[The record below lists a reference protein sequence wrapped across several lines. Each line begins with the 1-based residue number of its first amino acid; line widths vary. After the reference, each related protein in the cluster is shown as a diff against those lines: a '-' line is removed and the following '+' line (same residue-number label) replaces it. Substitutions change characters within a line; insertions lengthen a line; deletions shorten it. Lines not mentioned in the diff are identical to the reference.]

1 MAAELG
7 LNTKMTTV
15 LTSMARDDVGEPV
28 QSDALLN
35 YLRFQVENGMWKF
48 KKTIDQLRARLRY
61 AGRLLKEMRK
71 TVPAVTLFEG
81 LWPCN
86 IDWIVEA
93 TNSVAKAVKSNG
105 TAEPGTAEPTET
117 AVKIGH
123 MVKALVM
130 RMLNKSLRSGDQQ
143 LVQESWDLQE
153 ILRQEWIQRVVVPV
167 KYAIKENKRN
177 ERILLPTILWIN
189 WLQGSSR
196 FWRRQRRNSSKRS
209 PLNCT
214 NSSRR

>member
-15 LTSMARDDVGEPV
+15 LTSMARDDVGELV

-48 KKTIDQLRARLRY
+48 KKTRDQLRARLHY
-61 AGRLLKEMRK
+61 AGRLLKEMQK
-71 TVPAVTLFEG
+71 TVPAVTLFEAFP
-81 LWPCN
+81 PCN

-105 TAEPGTAEPTET
+105 TAEPTET

-130 RMLNKSLRSGDQQ
+130 PMLNKDLRSGDQQ
-143 LVQESWDLQE
+143 LVQES
-153 ILRQEWIQRVVVPV
+153 
-167 KYAIKENKRN
+167 
-177 ERILLPTILWIN
+177 
-189 WLQGSSR
+189 
-196 FWRRQRRNSSKRS
+196 
-209 PLNCT
+209 
-214 NSSRR
+214 